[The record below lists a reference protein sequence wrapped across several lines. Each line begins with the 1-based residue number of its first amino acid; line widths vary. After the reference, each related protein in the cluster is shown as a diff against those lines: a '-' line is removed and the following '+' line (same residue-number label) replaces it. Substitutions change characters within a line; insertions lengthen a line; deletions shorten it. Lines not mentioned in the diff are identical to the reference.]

1 MLFDRTFHPDEANQA
16 FTVGKLLETGHYTY
30 KPTDHHG
37 PTLYYAAAPLQKAF
51 GHTTTADLD
60 GTLLR
65 CTPLIFAVLGLVFL
79 FLAVVRIL
87 RAAHRDGSPY
97 QTTVH
102 RDSSPYQALVP
113 VLLVGTAPM
122 FVFYATDFIQEML
135 LVCFS
140 LMMFW
145 AGVGY
150 CIPGGKFKPGT
161 WALLFGIGAGLAFA
175 TKETCVLTFTAMT
188 LAAAP
193 FLYLHIRH
201 KMDWGTVPQ
210 RISHAVLATLGF
222 FLTAVI
228 LYSSFC
234 QDWPGVSNAFIA
246 APLNYLGR
254 AAGDAA
260 ASEGANWH
268 VHPWWKH
275 LQWLFLGSPLIPK
288 PGGVTVKTMAFA
300 NLLPLAQWLCL
311 ALPIGLVL
319 VIRKKWDR
327 VLKVFFGLSLYTT
340 LILILYSAIPY
351 KTPWCTLQ
359 ILVPLLMTVSVGYI
373 VAQRAIRDLAIQR
386 GQNPAVVSWSCA
398 LVFLVVFPLWTIGRE
413 HVPGLLKINRDPDSA
428 EIPYNYAHA
437 SPEAVKLAQC
447 VSDAV
452 KASTDKRPFIAVAL
466 PPADTWPFPW
476 YNRKLEPYTGYWT
489 KFEELVELQKTGA
502 KPTVVLVPMTE
513 GHLVQPLF
521 PHLKHTKRFYMRP
534 GVRIRVFW

>member
-65 CTPLIFAVLGLVFL
+65 CTPLLFAVIGLIFL
-79 FLAVVRIL
+79 FLSVVKIL
-87 RAAHRDGSPY
+87 RTTGTVPVRAAL
-97 QTTVH
+97 T
-102 RDSSPYQALVP
+102 ALVP

-135 LVCFS
+135 LVCFT

-150 CIPGGKFKPGT
+150 CIPGGKLKSGS

-175 TKETCVLTFTAMT
+175 TKETCVLTFAAMA

-193 FLYLHIRH
+193 FLFPYIRN
-201 KMDWGTVPQ
+201 KMDWGTVPK
-210 RISHAVLATLGF
+210 RINDIVLAGCGF

-234 QDWPGVSNAFIA
+234 QDWSGVYNAFIA

-254 AAGDAA
+254 AAGDAT

-268 VHPWWKH
+268 VHPWWRH
-275 LQWLFLGSPLIPK
+275 LQWLFLGGPLIPK
-288 PGGVTVKTMAFA
+288 TGGFTLKTTAFA
-300 NLLPLAQWLCL
+300 NLQPLIHWLCL
-311 ALPIGLVL
+311 ALPIALVL

-327 VLKVFFGLSLYTT
+327 ILKIFLGLSLYTT
-340 LILILYSAIPY
+340 LILIFYSTIPY

-359 ILVPLLMTVSVGYI
+359 ILVPFLETVAFGYI
-373 VAQRAIRDLAIQR
+373 VAQRALRDLAIQR
-386 GQNPAVVSWSCA
+386 GQNPVVVSWICA
-398 LVFLVVFPLWTIGRE
+398 LTFLVVFPLWTIGQE

-437 SPEAVKLAQC
+437 SPEAAKLAQC
-447 VSDAV
+447 VADAV
-452 KASTDKRPFIAVAL
+452 RTSSDKRPFIAVAL
-466 PPADTWPFPW
+466 PPADSWPFPW
-476 YNRKLEPYTGYWT
+476 YNRKLEQYTGYWT
-489 KFEELVELQKTGA
+489 KFEDLVELQKTGA